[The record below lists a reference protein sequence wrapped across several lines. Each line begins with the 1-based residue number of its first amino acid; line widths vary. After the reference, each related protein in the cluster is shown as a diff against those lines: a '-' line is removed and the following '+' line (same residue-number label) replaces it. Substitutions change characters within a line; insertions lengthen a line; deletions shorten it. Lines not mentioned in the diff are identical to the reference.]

1 MAKQLPAVLKNYNVF
16 VDSDSYAGTAK
27 TIELPEIVKK
37 TEEYRDAGMIGDSD
51 LDMGFEKMEST
62 ITYTG
67 VDSRH
72 FAQLAK
78 CGVSDLPI
86 RYVGAYER
94 QDICKHVIREV
105 YMRGSLKE
113 FQLGEMELGSINEQ
127 ELLYGVT
134 YLKVVDNGVQ
144 LCEIDFVN
152 GICILGGVD
161 KTSEINSLLGL

>member
-16 VDSDSYAGTAK
+16 VDGDSYAGTAK

-37 TEEYRDAGMIGDSD
+37 TEEYRGAGMIGDID

-78 CGVSDLPI
+78 CG
-86 RYVGAYER
+86 
-94 QDICKHVIREV
+94 
-105 YMRGSLKE
+105 
-113 FQLGEMELGSINEQ
+113 
-127 ELLYGVT
+127 
-134 YLKVVDNGVQ
+134 
-144 LCEIDFVN
+144 
-152 GICILGGVD
+152 
-161 KTSEINSLLGL
+161 

>member
-1 MAKQLPAVLKNYNVF
+1 MAKQLPAVLKNYSLF
-16 VDSDSYAGTAK
+16 VDGNSYAGVAK

-37 TEEYRDAGMIGDSD
+37 TEEYRAAGMIGDIE

-62 ITYTG
+62 VTYTG

-78 CGVSDLPI
+78 CAVNDLPL

-94 QDICKHVIREV
+94 QDTCQHVIREV

-113 FQLGEMELGSINEQ
+113 LPLGEMELGSLNEQ
-127 ELLYGVT
+127 ELVYGVT
-134 YLKVVDNGVQ
+134 YLKVVDDGGT
-144 LCEIDFVN
+144 LCEIDLVN

-161 KTSEINSLLGL
+161 KTSQINAMLGL